1 LAHGVS
7 YDVYSRDMENEERK
21 VVTAETLMRQ
31 VEELLLR
38 GDISEGE
45 KVEILQNGLS
55 MLEEE

>member
-1 LAHGVS
+1 MAHGVS